1 MVLSTNMVQQTRKA
15 GSLITVVIQSIQT
28 SFHLIIGILDM
39 EVVQIQSAHCGDW
52 RSKYLS
58 ARISGCPPPGFKSLK
73 SVNL

>member
-15 GSLITVVIQSIQT
+15 GSLITVVIQT

>member
-15 GSLITVVIQSIQT
+15 GSLITVVIQT

-39 EVVQIQSAHCGDW
+39 EVVPIQSAHCGDW
-52 RSKYLS
+52 RSKHLS